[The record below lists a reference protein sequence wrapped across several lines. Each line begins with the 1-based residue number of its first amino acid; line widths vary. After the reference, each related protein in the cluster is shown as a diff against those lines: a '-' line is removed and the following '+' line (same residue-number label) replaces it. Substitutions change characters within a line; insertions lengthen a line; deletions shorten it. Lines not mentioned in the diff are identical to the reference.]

1 MYVCVAEKTVEVL
14 GQDKTIEVVKQTR
27 QVLATGAMWVKVGVA
42 PRPAAS

>member
-14 GQDKTIEVVKQTR
+14 GQDETIEVVKLTR
-27 QVLATGAMWVKVGVA
+27 QVLATGGMWAKVGVA